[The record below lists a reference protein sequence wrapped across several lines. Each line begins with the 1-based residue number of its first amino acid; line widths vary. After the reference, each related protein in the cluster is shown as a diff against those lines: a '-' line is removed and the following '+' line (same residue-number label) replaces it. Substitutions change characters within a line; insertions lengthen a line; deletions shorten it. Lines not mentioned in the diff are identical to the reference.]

1 MQCKYEGREGGRDTT
16 DRIAQNGIAL
26 KILQHAGGRYPDR
39 VFRGDIVGLDEHGD
53 SPRGLDVCNL
63 MGELCRVSQLFRPA

>member
-1 MQCKYEGREGGRDTT
+1 MQYEGGGEGSRGTT

-39 VFRGDIVGLDEHGD
+39 VFRSNIVGLDEHGD
-53 SPRGLDVCNL
+53 SPRSLDVCNL
-63 MGELCRVSQLFRPA
+63 IGQSCRVSQLFRLF